1 MWQVENHTPF
11 AHHGGFLRDHQ
22 ARSLWCVWLKAS
34 FVFRADQPVLFDA
47 GQTPVH
53 LAPVFDGDAL
63 LADSD
68 LTPPKPMVDVVV
80 LAKGYAPQGMDRFSA
95 GISIAGRAKL
105 MDVVPPATWSKRG
118 AMVPGEAVPGG
129 VALTYANAWGG
140 VEFADN
146 PLGQG
151 FVTGE
156 AQGKALP
163 RVVPV
168 GVMPAKP
175 SDKPQAMALSPVPKT
190 WPQRRDL
197 GGTYD
202 DDWSRRRAPLLPA
215 DLDPRYWQAV
225 PEDQRIAR
233 DVASGAQVILVNL
246 TSSDGAWSDGGLAFA
261 LPHLAFEVATKFR
274 NTWVQQQAELQ
285 TILLDCETRR
295 LTLCWQATLPIEAS
309 QNDVLVDRTF
319 VALRDHS
326 GFRVRPEDA
335 SLFASGA
342 DAGQPMTEG
351 IT

>member
-34 FVFRADQPVLFDA
+34 FVFRADQPLLFHA
-47 GQTPVH
+47 QQVPVH
-53 LAPVFDGDAL
+53 LAPLFEGDTL

-80 LAKGYAPQGMDRFSA
+80 LAKGYAPPGQERFTA
-95 GISIAGRAKL
+95 GISVAGRSKL

-118 AMVPGEAVPGG
+118 AIVPGTPVPGG
-129 VALTYANAWGG
+129 VPLTYANAWGG
-140 VEFADN
+140 VEFGDN

-151 FVTGE
+151 FVKGE

-163 RVVPV
+163 RVLPV
-168 GVMPAKP
+168 GVVPAKP
-175 SDKPQAMALSPVPKT
+175 TDKPQPVALSPLPKT
-190 WPQRRDL
+190 WPQRRNL

-202 DDWSRRRAPLLPA
+202 DDWSRRRSPLLPA

-233 DVASGAQVILVNL
+233 DVANGAQVVLTNL
-246 TSSDGAWSDGGLAFA
+246 TSTDGQLSDGTVTFA
-261 LPHLAFEVATKFR
+261 LPHLEFEVATRFR
-274 NTWVQQQAELQ
+274 SAWVQQQADLQ
-285 TILLDCETRR
+285 TIALDVENRCV
-295 LTLCWQATLPIEAS
+295 TLCWQASLPIDAS

-326 GFRVRPEDA
+326 GFRVRPEEA

-342 DAGQPMTEG
+342 DASQPMTEG
-351 IT
+351 IA

>member
-1 MWQVENHTPF
+1 
-11 AHHGGFLRDHQ
+11 
-22 ARSLWCVWLKAS
+22 LWSVWVKAT
-34 FVFRADQPVLFDA
+34 FVFRADQPLLFQA
-47 GQTPVH
+47 RQVPVH
-53 LAPVFDGDAL
+53 LAPVFEDETL
-63 LADSD
+63 VADSD

-80 LAKGYAPQGMDRFSA
+80 LAKGYAPQGQERFSA
-95 GISIAGRAKL
+95 GMAIAGRAKL
-105 MDVVPPATWSKRG
+105 MDVMPPATWSKRG
-118 AMVPGEAVPGG
+118 AIVPGAAVPGG
-129 VALTYANAWGG
+129 VALIHANAWGG
-140 VEFADN
+140 ADFADN

-151 FVTGE
+151 YARGE

-168 GVMPAKP
+168 GVIPGKP
-175 SDKPQAMALSPVPKT
+175 KDTPQAMALSPVPKT
-190 WPQRRDL
+190 WPARRDL

-202 DDWSRRRAPLLPA
+202 DEWSRRRAPLLPA

-233 DVASGAQVILVNL
+233 DLAGGAQVVLTNL
-246 TSSDGAWSDGGLAFA
+246 TSSDGKWSDGGMAFA

-274 NTWVQQQAELQ
+274 NRWVQQQADLQ
-285 TILLDCETRR
+285 TIALDVENRCV
-295 LTLCWQATLPIEAS
+295 TLCWQAVLPIEAS

-335 SLFASGA
+335 SLFASDA